1 MVRAQ
6 YRAHLHNNQ
15 DLFQSF
21 ENQFA
26 QIEKNISG
34 KPDLY
39 FKMRKIGLNG
49 NKDHFWHFHVQI
61 RITDGRQ
68 NLQALRAEKMPQSF
82 SDISMLEY
90 LEVSCSFRQL
100 LDSAANLM
108 EKMTPARQ
116 TSNAPSNSS
125 SKRPRPE
132 SSRFARKSQKLWCTT
147 TNLNVKQKNL
157 RFFKAALKI

>member
-90 LEVSCSFRQL
+90 LEVSHSFRQL

-108 EKMTPARQ
+108 EKTTPTAAHDTRTQ
-116 TSNAPSNSS
+116 LYNMLQDTSRCVHVWVN
-125 SKRPRPE
+125 RPDN
-132 SSRFARKSQKLWCTT
+132 F
-147 TNLNVKQKNL
+147 
-157 RFFKAALKI
+157 